1 MHHTH
6 TTKPRALA
14 SRIQAALA
22 NLPGGRASAYWKRPL
37 PVSSMPD
44 TYGRLASMAEKGAMT
59 SPSYGLMT
67 PVSAGT
73 EPGTLASEMKPKRPS
88 TG

>member
-1 MHHTH
+1 
-6 TTKPRALA
+6 
-14 SRIQAALA
+14 
-22 NLPGGRASAYWKRPL
+22 
-37 PVSSMPD
+37 
-44 TYGRLASMAEKGAMT
+44 
-59 SPSYGLMT
+59 LMT